1 MSDPKTVTPS
11 LRTWIASAEKNNG
24 QLPDAKKL
32 ALWTRVSEAEAGKAL
47 EEYKRAKSKPMPPPA
62 PKVEALQDQ
71 KVESAP
77 PPVRKFS
84 IRKALDFMLDGGAL
98 IIAMVVDIVMNVV
111 GFSILAYDDASR
123 IGFIASAFVVVIF
136 ALRAWLKGGWYGKA
150 LWFTFALVATFLDVS
165 LSVASSHQQSTIV
178 VYDAS
183 KDEVLIALK
192 EKAKNDEAYLESLRA
207 KQVEKGEGYK
217 SQIESA
223 VAQANLSGRAVENY
237 QPRAHS
243 ESMGRTLSA
252 SAIFTAIPD
261 AAISGDTARQ
271 IGLAFFLVFFIGLQL
286 TIVSSATASVK
297 RIRAE

>member
-32 ALWTRVSEAEAGKAL
+32 ALWTRVSEGEAGKAL
-47 EEYKRAKSKPMPPPA
+47 EEYKRAKSKPLPPPA
-62 PKVEALQDQ
+62 PKVEPVQDR
-71 KVESAP
+71 KVETVP
-77 PPVRKFS
+77 PPVQKFS
-84 IRKALDFMLDGGAL
+84 IRKALDFLLDGGAL
-98 IIAMVVDIVMNVV
+98 IVAMVVDIVMNVV

-136 ALRAWLKGGWYGKA
+136 ALRAWLKGGWYGKV

-178 VYDAS
+178 VYDAT

-207 KQVEKGEGYK
+207 KQIEKGEGYK
-217 SQIESA
+217 SQIELAVDQSNKSSEAVRNYHPGQESA
-223 VAQANLSGRAVENY
+223 VRGLS
-237 QPRAHS
+237 S
-243 ESMGRTLSA
+243 SD
-252 SAIFTAIPD
+252 IFTAIPD
-261 AAISGDTARQ
+261 AALSNDPARQ

-286 TIVSSATASVK
+286 TIVSSATASVE
-297 RIRAE
+297 RIKAGS